1 MYNEIYRST
10 EHYQTKVG
18 DTTFP
23 RVNVIIVNITPSGN
37 FLAIQQTIDKT
48 DNSVISELSELYD
61 NYKQVQSFIEN
72 SLWYTNGNE
81 YIQ

>member
-1 MYNEIYRST
+1 MYNEIYRSV
-10 EHYQTKVG
+10 EFYQTKVG
-18 DTTFP
+18 GTTFP
-23 RVNVIIVNITPSGN
+23 RVNVIIVTITPSGR

-61 NYKQVQSFIEN
+61 TYKQVQSFIEN